1 VDDDH
6 LHRGLH
12 LCSALGVGMSEQ
24 LLSVGQA
31 ALMLGVGVDT
41 IHRYLDLGTLEGTR
55 LPSGHRRI
63 TLTSVERAKASRVR
77 ISSTVTTTQGGA

>member
-1 VDDDH
+1 VCR
-6 LHRGLH
+6 LV
-12 LCSALGVGMSEQ
+12 GVGMSEQ
-24 LLSVGQA
+24 LLAVGQA

-41 IHRYLDLGTLEGTR
+41 IHRYVDLGTLEGTR

-63 TLTSVERAKASRVR
+63 TLESVERMKASRVR